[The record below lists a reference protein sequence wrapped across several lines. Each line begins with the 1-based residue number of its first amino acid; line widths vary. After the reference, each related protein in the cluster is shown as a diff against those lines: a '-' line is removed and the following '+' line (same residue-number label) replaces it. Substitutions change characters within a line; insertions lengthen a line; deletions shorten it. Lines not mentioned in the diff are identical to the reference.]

1 MIKAVVALT
10 IFAVSGACPAANRSP
25 MPSAEKCKALP
36 NMEAADCLGTVVS
49 ALEPILDEYYQA
61 ARVAIQK
68 SALAEQG
75 IIADELNEANGNL
88 EQAQAS
94 WKAYRD
100 AHCDMVGKLYTIG
113 SGKAVGEAMCIIEH
127 TRFRIHEL
135 WESGGS
141 RSLPEPY

>member
-1 MIKAVVALT
+1 
-10 IFAVSGACPAANRSP
+10 

-36 NMEAADCLGTVVS
+36 NMEAADCLSTVVS
-49 ALEPILDEYYQA
+49 ALEPILDRYYQA
-61 ARVAIQK
+61 ARVSIQK

-100 AHCDMVGKLYTIG
+100 AHCDMVGKLYRTAQVKPSVKPCVSSNIQD
-113 SGKAVGEAMCIIEH
+113 SVFRAFGE
-127 TRFRIHEL
+127 F
-135 WESGGS
+135 GGS
-141 RSLPEPY
+141 RGLPEPY